1 MNVIALTR
9 PALLR
14 NSALALGM
22 HRLRRRVF
30 RDRLDWDVSVSDGL
44 EVDQYDALSP
54 TYLVGIDRQDVVGC
68 VRLLPTTGR
77 NMLADTFPVLLDGRA
92 APTNPRIWESSRFC
106 VDTKNVEAT
115 AENGLREATFLL
127 FAAMI
132 EWGQQHDLQAI
143 ATVTDLRMERIL
155 RRAGWGLDRLARS
168 EPPKPSPVCCRSPMM
183 LSEQSGRREGFPDE
197 RSTIRQASASPLSGN
212 CHLPRFQRG
221 FQQWIPLHSL
231 LWSRD
236 ALQRQCLSRWQR
248 SCGRRA
254 HSSRF

>member
-14 NSALALGM
+14 NSEMALGM

-30 RDRLDWDVSVSDGL
+30 RDRLDWEVSVSDGL

-54 TYLVGIDRQDVVGC
+54 TYLLGIDRQDVVGC

-77 NMLADTFPVLLDGRA
+77 NMLANTFPVLLDGRA
-92 APTNPRIWESSRFC
+92 APTSTRIWESSRFC
-106 VDTKNVEAT
+106 IDTKNVAAT

-143 ATVTDLRMERIL
+143 ATVTDLRMERLL
-155 RRAGWGLDRLARS
+155 RRAGWGLDRLG
-168 EPPKPSPVCCRSPMM
+168 EPRQIGGTKAVAGLLPVTDDALRAIQSAGKI
-183 LSEQSGRREGFPDE
+183 SGRAIDN
-197 RSTIRQASASPLSGN
+197 SS
-212 CHLPRFQRG
+212 
-221 FQQWIPLHSL
+221 SL
-231 LWSRD
+231 GL
-236 ALQRQCLSRWQR
+236 A
-248 SCGRRA
+248 A
-254 HSSRF
+254 

>member
-155 RRAGWGLDRLARS
+155 RRAGWGLDRLG
-168 EPPKPSPVCCRSPMM
+168 EPRQIGATKAVAGLLPVTDDALGAIRAAGRI
-183 LSEQSGRREGFPDE
+183 SGRAIDN
-197 RSTIRQASASPLSGN
+197 SS
-212 CHLPRFQRG
+212 
-221 FQQWIPLHSL
+221 SL
-231 LWSRD
+231 GL
-236 ALQRQCLSRWQR
+236 A
-248 SCGRRA
+248 A
-254 HSSRF
+254 